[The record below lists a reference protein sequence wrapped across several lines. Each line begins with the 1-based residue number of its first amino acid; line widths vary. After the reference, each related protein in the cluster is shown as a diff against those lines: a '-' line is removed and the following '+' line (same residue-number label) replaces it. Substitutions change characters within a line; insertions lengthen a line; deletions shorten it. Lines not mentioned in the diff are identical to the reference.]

1 MNNDKMDKVLGI
13 LLYIFLWI
21 IFLLS
26 IITIG
31 VYSLKIKELERNG
44 VETVYEEDIKKL
56 NWSNLL

>member
-31 VYSLKIKELERNG
+31 VYSLKIKELGRNG
-44 VETVYEEDIKKL
+44 VKTVYEEDIKKL